1 MVKDHWREEALKK
14 LLEVRWHGRGGQGA
28 WTASE
33 LLARAAIDEGK
44 FIQSFPEFG
53 PERMGAPVTAFTRIS
68 NEPIRLHCAVY
79 NPDVVAVLDST
90 LLKTVKVADGL
101 DEEGGNIIVNTKEEP
116 SEIRKLL
123 STDKGKLWTVPA
135 TEISIRTLGMPIT
148 NTAMLGAVA
157 HVTGIVALETIG
169 KMISARF
176 RPDVAEKNFAVVK
189 ESFQEVK
196 SE

>member
-1 MVKDHWREEALKK
+1 LKK
-14 LLEVRWHGRGGQGA
+14 ILEVRWHGRGGQGA

-44 FIQSFPEFG
+44 YIQSFPEFG
-53 PERMGAPVTAFTRIS
+53 PERMGAPVMAFTRIS
-68 NEPIRLHCAVY
+68 EAPIRLHCGVY

-90 LLKTVKVADGL
+90 LLKSVKVADGL
-101 DEEGGNIIVNTKEEP
+101 SEEGGNIVVNTKDEP
-116 SEIRKLL
+116 TEARKLL
-123 STDKGKLWTVPA
+123 NSSSGKLWTVPA
-135 TEISIRTLGMPIT
+135 TEISIKLLGMPIT

-157 HVTGIVALETIG
+157 RVTEIVSLNTIE
-169 KMISARF
+169 KMVNARF

-189 ESFQEVK
+189 EAYEGVK